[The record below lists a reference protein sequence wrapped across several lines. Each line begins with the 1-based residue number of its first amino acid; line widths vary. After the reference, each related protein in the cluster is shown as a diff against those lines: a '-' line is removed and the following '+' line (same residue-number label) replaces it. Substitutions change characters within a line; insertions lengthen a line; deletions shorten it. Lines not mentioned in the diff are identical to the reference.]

1 MAKPT
6 LTVTPDSVVVKVN
19 AETEVLTETDGT
31 LTVTKDNDN
40 ISIVNGETE
49 GSKKITGVTAG
60 SSVITFTATETNGTE
75 TTVKTLPV
83 VIDKENGEAL
93 LTLSQ
98 SSVITKEGAE
108 ATIITVTTTADDF
121 TVTPDNGNIT
131 VAKGES
137 KQFTITPVKGGSSVV
152 TVSVTSKSNVETTA
166 TVNVT
171 VEAKPTLTVEPTTI
185 DLKVNKQQVLTI
197 ETNQSDFEYLIEPS
211 DIATFDK
218 ESKTLTAVKK
228 GTGKITIYV
237 NKGLENELSKEITL
251 NIAEADVTQLEVSPV
266 NPTIVV
272 GGTVKLT
279 VTTNASDYTVANTNS
294 TAVSFDKSTST
305 VTANS
310 VGSATLTFTAKYG
323 EGEEVSKQVIITVEA
338 APVEPTYL
346 EVSTST
352 PLSVVKGDTKVFT
365 IDTNAEDYSV
375 ELNNNNLAEYSKE
388 TKTLTTKQP
397 GAVTIKFTA
406 TKEGSNTVDKS
417 FTIDIADTTL
427 SASVSE
433 LKVKVGE
440 EINFDIESNI
450 ITEVKATATDE
461 EKIAIAKNSNRV
473 SVNGLEIGSTSI
485 RLEGRDKFVIIPVT
499 VVVDTILEVSEQPST
514 IYVGKDITIK
524 VTTNAANYEVTSEH
538 IGIIGVVKGD
548 NNTFTLSS
556 VSGGTSNI
564 TVSATANGGEEVTI
578 TWSMISIQETNY
590 SREEVDKILTDSKT
604 SIEEKLNSF
613 ANDKSEFGIFV
624 NNLIDYNKNMD
635 PNSEETVTDEKG
647 AARNYNLYIQMR
659 DAIEEEDYLTF
670 KSKFDIINMA
680 YAVFNKGA
688 FNEFALFRYD
698 QAWSAKW
705 GDLSLTT
712 FQNLNTLICTLCDIN
727 TRAAELD
734 SLSLDKSLD
743 LTKIELTE
751 LGANNIKKYYN
762 V

>member
-1 MAKPT
+1 MAQPT

-19 AETEVLTETDGT
+19 ADQEVLTETNGT

-40 ISIVNGETE
+40 VSISNGDSE

-60 SSVITFTATETNGTE
+60 SSVVTFTATETDGTE
-75 TTVKTLPV
+75 TNVKTVPV

-93 LTLSQ
+93 LELSK
-98 SSVITKEGAE
+98 STVSTKEGAE
-108 ATIITVTTTADDF
+108 ATSITVTTTADDF
-121 TVTPDNGNIT
+121 TVESDNGNVT
-131 VAKGES
+131 VAKGEN
-137 KQFTITPVKGGSSVV
+137 KTFTITPVKGGSSVV
-152 TVSVTSKSNVETTA
+152 TVKVTSKSKVETSA

-171 VEAKPTLTVEPTTI
+171 VEAKPTLVVEPTSV
-185 DLKVNKQQVLTI
+185 DFKVNKQQILTI
-197 ETNQSDFEYLIEPS
+197 ETNQSDFGYVIEPS

-218 ESKTLTAVKK
+218 ESKTLTAVKQ

-237 NKGLENELSKEITL
+237 NKGLDNELSKEVALT
-251 NIAEADVTQLEVSPV
+251 IAEADVTQLDVTPT
-266 NPTIVV
+266 NPTVVV
-272 GGTVKLT
+272 GGNVKLT

-305 VTANS
+305 VTANA

-323 EGEEVSKQVIITVEA
+323 EGDEVSKQVIITVEA

-346 EVSTST
+346 EVTTST

-397 GAVTIKFTA
+397 GAVTIKFSA
-406 TKEGSNTVDKS
+406 TKEGSTTVDKS

-427 SASVSE
+427 SATVSE
-433 LKVKVGE
+433 IEVKVGGE
-440 EINFDIESNI
+440 VNFDIESNI
-450 ITEVKATATDE
+450 ITEVKATAEDE

-473 SVNGLEIGSTSI
+473 TVNGLEIGSTSI
-485 RLEGRDKFVIIPVT
+485 RLEGRDKFVVIPVS
-499 VVVDTILEVSEQPST
+499 VVVDTVLEVSEQPST
-514 IYVGKDITIK
+514 IYVGKDITVQVK
-524 VTTNAANYEVTSEH
+524 TNAPTYNVTSEH
-538 IGIIGVVKGD
+538 VGIIGVVKGD
-548 NNTFTLSS
+548 GGTFTLSS
-556 VSGGTSNI
+556 VSGGVSNI
-564 TVSATANGGEEVTI
+564 TVSATANGGKEVVI
-578 TWSMISIQETNY
+578 TWPMTSIQETNY
-590 SREEVDKILTDSKT
+590 TREEVDKILTNSKT
-604 SIEEKLNSF
+604 TIEEKLNSF
-613 ANDKSEFGIFV
+613 ANDKSEFGVFV
-624 NNLIDYNKNMD
+624 NNLIQYSKNMD
-635 PNSEETVTDEKG
+635 PDSEETVTDEKG

-680 YAVFNKGA
+680 YAVYSKGA

-712 FQNLNTLICTLCDIN
+712 FQNLNTLICTLCDIS
-727 TRAAELD
+727 TRASELD